1 MTMANLQG
9 NYQIQKSNLVQ
20 DGADWSLVIGRR
32 QKPTPKKPLHYL
44 LYRSKAGKHTYISS
58 LFPKGQDGVLIASET
73 YSLDLDGI
81 YYILTLD
88 RANGT
93 GSIAP
98 TFSVN
103 AINNTE
109 KCVNITPFTPKT
121 QQND

>member
-9 NYQIQKSNLVQ
+9 SYELLKSNLVRE
-20 DGADWSLVIGRR
+20 GADWSLVIGRR

-58 LFPKGQDGVLIASET
+58 LFPKGQDGVLNDSET

-88 RANGT
+88 RDKGT
-93 GSIAP
+93 GSIIARNSTNP
-98 TFSVN
+98 
-103 AINNTE
+103 INNVELGT
-109 KCVNITPFTPKT
+109 KFVPKW
-121 QQND
+121 

>member
-1 MTMANLQG
+1 MANLQG
-9 NYQIQKSNLVQ
+9 RYQIQKSNLVL

-58 LFPKGQDGVLIASET
+58 LYPQGQDGSLNALEV

-88 RANGT
+88 RDGGT
-93 GSIAP
+93 GSITSKNSTNP
-98 TFSVN
+98 
-103 AINNTE
+103 INNVELGT
-109 KCVNITPFTPKT
+109 KFVPKW
-121 QQND
+121 

>member
-1 MTMANLQG
+1 MANLQG
-9 NYQIQKSNLVQ
+9 RYQIQKSNLVL

-58 LFPKGQDGVLIASET
+58 LFPKGQDGSINGLET

-93 GSIAP
+93 GSITP

-109 KCVNITPFTPKT
+109 KSVNITPFTPKT
-121 QQND
+121 QHND

>member
-1 MTMANLQG
+1 MANLQG
-9 NYQIQKSNLVQ
+9 RYQIQKSNLVL

-58 LFPKGQDGVLIASET
+58 LFPKGQDGSLNALEV

-93 GSIAP
+93 GSIIAKNSTNP
-98 TFSVN
+98 
-103 AINNTE
+103 INNVELGT
-109 KCVNITPFTPKT
+109 KFVPKW
-121 QQND
+121 